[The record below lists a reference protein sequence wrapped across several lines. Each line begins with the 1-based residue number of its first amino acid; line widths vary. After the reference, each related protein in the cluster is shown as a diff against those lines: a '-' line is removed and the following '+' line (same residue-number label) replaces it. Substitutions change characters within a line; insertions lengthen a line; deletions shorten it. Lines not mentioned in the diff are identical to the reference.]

1 MNSSIINKFLFLSLA
16 AATFLFS
23 GCGDHQHSEED
34 HGHDHGTAEPETGHE
49 DENVVHLSGTQF
61 KDLKMKIGKMESRDL
76 KSTVM
81 ANGRLEVPPQNEATV
96 TAILGG
102 NVYDIQVI
110 EGDDVSKG
118 QTLAYLSHPSLT
130 ELQSKFLKAY
140 NDLQFLKKD
149 YERKKKLYESE
160 VGSGKE
166 FQQAESEYL
175 TAQSTVKSHE
185 AQLRQLGLN
194 PARITDGEFYQK
206 LPIKSPINGSITMV
220 EVKTGQYVSPD
231 TPLFEIVNVEHI
243 HADLMVFE
251 KDVARV
257 EKGQEITFTVQSLP
271 DSELTAVIYAVG
283 KKFEQD
289 PKAIHIHAE
298 ISNKTGN
305 LIPGMYIQGQIH
317 VESKDHLALPDEA
330 IVSDGDHHVAFLAKK
345 GTPED
350 PEEWEFKPV
359 ELTPKKSYNGWTAVE
374 FKEQV
379 PDNADFALNNAYY
392 LLAEKDKEG
401 AGHSH

>member
-1 MNSSIINKFLFLSLA
+1 MRTSIINRS
-16 AATFLFS
+16 TLFS
-23 GCGDHQHSEED
+23 LFTAAVLFSACSDNQHNHDDHNHEADNAAQEHHS
-34 HGHDHGTAEPETGHE
+34 
-49 DENVVHLSGTQF
+49 ENVVHLTAAQF
-61 KDLKMKIGKMESRDL
+61 QDLGMKVGKMEMRDL
-76 KSTVM
+76 KSSVM

-130 ELQSKFLKAY
+130 ELQSTYLKAY
-140 NDLQFLKKD
+140 NNLQFLKKD
-149 YERKKKLYESE
+149 FERKKKLYESE

-194 PARITDGEFYQK
+194 PDRIREGEFYQK

-251 KDVARV
+251 KDVAKV
-257 EKGQEITFTVQSLP
+257 EKGQEITFTVESLP
-271 DSELTAVIYAVG
+271 GQELSAVIYAVG

-298 ISNKTGN
+298 INNKTGN
-305 LIPGMYIQGQIH
+305 LIPGMYIQGEIH
-317 VESKDHLALPDEA
+317 VDSQNFAALPEQA
-330 IVSDGDHHVAFLAKK
+330 IVSEGSHFMAFMAQQ

-350 PEEWEFKPV
+350 PEEWEFTAV
-359 ELTPKKSYNGWTAVE
+359 ELTPKKSYKGWTAVE
-374 FKEQV
+374 FSEKIPEEA
-379 PDNADFALNNAYY
+379 NFALNNAYY
-392 LLAEKDKEG
+392 LQAEKDKEG
-401 AGHSH
+401 AEHSH